1 MSIIDNLLN
10 KFKGQP
16 RRMKKTVKLL
26 RPLGFRGENFR
37 VPPDGETEKGFHCK
51 TPSGKGEKLFIKW
64 GPTWNFPDGI
74 EAYGVEGTPLTA
86 HPTLEGVKIPVS
98 EYLREAWGK
107 EKIILDDG
115 SEIEDYIY
123 DRLPDKLRTHTEN
136 MGVICG
142 IKATMPGEDMDL
154 SQIETSSILR
164 ESHAANIKNY
174 GLSTPKKN
182 SLTDNLITIVA
193 MALSFFVG
201 MLAQMKGWI

>member
-1 MSIIDNLLN
+1 MSFLDRFIG
-10 KFKGQP
+10 KP

-37 VPPDGETEKGFHCK
+37 VPPDGETAKGFHCK
-51 TPSGKGEKLFIKW
+51 SPSGKGEKLFIKW
-64 GPTWNFPDGI
+64 GPSWTFPDGI
-74 EAYGVEGTPLTA
+74 EAFGVEGTPLTA
-86 HPTLEGVKIPVS
+86 HPTLEGIKIPVS
-98 EYLREAWGK
+98 DFLQETWGK
-107 EKIILDDG
+107 DV
-115 SEIEDYIY
+115 Y
-123 DRLPDKLRTHTEN
+123 DNLPDKLRTPIETD
-136 MGVICG
+136 MAVICG

-182 SLTDNLITIVA
+182 ALTDNLITIVA

-201 MLAQMKGWI
+201 MLAQMKGWF

>member
-1 MSIIDNLLN
+1 MSITDRIFGP
-10 KFKGQP
+10 K
-16 RRMKKTVKLL
+16 RMKKTVKLL

-51 TPSGKGEKLFIKW
+51 SPGGKGEKLFFKW
-64 GPTWNFPDGI
+64 GPTWSFPDGI

-86 HPTLEGVKIPVS
+86 HPTLEGLKIPVS
-98 EYLREAWGK
+98 DFLQETWGK
-107 EKIILDDG
+107 EV
-115 SEIEDYIY
+115 Y
-123 DRLPDKLRTHTEN
+123 DNLPDKLRTPIETD
-136 MGVICG
+136 MAVICG

-182 SLTDNLITIVA
+182 ALTDNLITIVA